1 MTYGTAPKIF
11 WTIFTQ
17 TLPAW
22 GFVKGII
29 RSILRFSTVPGG
41 VALTFP
47 HSSRTAAIALITKTP
62 TSRFPAQ

>member
-22 GFVKGII
+22 GFVKGSI
-29 RSILRFSTVPGG
+29 RNIWKFSIALEG
-41 VALTFP
+41 VVLTSP
-47 HSSRTAAIALITKTP
+47 HSLKIAAIALTTG
-62 TSRFPAQ
+62 TQTNRFPAQ